1 MPVNVLPVLTVA
13 LVNLTPHALHV
24 HDLNGNVTTFPPSGT
39 VARCAATTTQ
49 VGEAN
54 GFPLFST
61 TFGEVVGLPDEQEGV
76 MLVVSA
82 LVRQAVPHRK
92 DVASPGE
99 LVRDEAGNP
108 VGCKGLNVNP

>member
-1 MPVNVLPVLTVA
+1 MPVNVLPVVAVTV
-13 LVNLTPHALHV
+13 LNLTPHALNV
-24 HDLNGNVTTFPPSGT
+24 HDLNGSVTTFPPSGT
-39 VARCAATTTQ
+39 VARCSSTTTQ

-61 TFGEVVGLPDEQEGV
+61 TFGEVVGLPDPQDNV
-76 MLVVSA
+76 LLVVSA
-82 LVRQAVPHRK
+82 LVRQAVPNRK

-108 VGCKGLNVNP
+108 VGCKGLTVN